1 MAFFNMVGGFLE
13 ANKKDADLA
22 SLLTPLQQ
30 SLGHLQEATL
40 WFMQHAIA
48 KPDHAAAGSTDY
60 LHLFGTVALGFMWV
74 RIAKAALARMQGDS
88 ASQPA
93 MQAKLLTAKFFME
106 RMLPQ
111 TATHL
116 ARIKTGADTMMALPA
131 EAF

>member
-1 MAFFNMVGGFLE
+1 M
-13 ANKKDADLA
+13 
-22 SLLTPLQQ
+22 
-30 SLGHLQEATL
+30 
-40 WFMQHAIA
+40 WFMQNAMT
-48 KPDHAAAGSTDY
+48 KPDNGAAGSTDY
-60 LHLFGTVALGFMWV
+60 LHLFGIVALGFMWG
-74 RIAKAALARMQGDS
+74 RIAKAAQARAQADE
-88 ASQPA
+88 AKRPA